1 MSRKRWLLT
10 ITLVT
15 LAMAAMSVGPRA
27 RRTLAYL
34 NQVSSPAAA
43 AKLAIRP
50 KMVKPTAP
58 ASTDTIDTLY
68 STFSVP
74 SGVFTTLDS
83 NGTWLVLAG
92 RHEFEILL
100 TEIGYPTELSAD
112 GNFTFY
118 NEALSACPATG
129 WAVFSMSDKQFAS
142 HVKCIAGKLA
152 TPYADRDVSVF
163 KTPNVKGI
171 IRYGSAERFPGVI
184 NIAIWD
190 LDKPLFQEIT
200 VTVPDTELLEQTATC
215 IAATYCFKLDVT
227 PDRDKLLLLLKQAVA
242 SFNLKAGEQSRE
254 PERR

>member
-1 MSRKRWLLT
+1 VSRKRWLLT

-27 RRTLAYL
+27 RRTLAYP

-50 KMVKPTAP
+50 KMVEPIAP

-83 NGTWLVLAG
+83 HETWLVLAG
-92 RHEFEILL
+92 GHEAEILL

-118 NEALSACPATG
+118 NEALSACPASG

-142 HVKCIAGKLA
+142 HVKCIAGKVA
-152 TPYADRDVSVF
+152 TPYAGDVSVF
-163 KTPNVKGI
+163 QTPNVKGI

-184 NIAIWD
+184 NIAIWV
-190 LDKPLFQEIT
+190 LEKSLFQEIT

-242 SFNLKAGEQSRE
+242 SFNLKAGEQSRK

>member
-1 MSRKRWLLT
+1 MT
-10 ITLVT
+10 
-15 LAMAAMSVGPRA
+15 AMAVVPRA

-34 NQVSSPAAA
+34 NRVSSPAAA

-50 KMVKPTAP
+50 KVVKPVAP
-58 ASTDTIDTLY
+58 ANTDAIDTMY

-83 NGTWLVLAG
+83 HETWLVLTD
-92 RHEFEILL
+92 RHDAEILL

-118 NEALSACPATG
+118 NEALSACPASA
-129 WAVFSMSDKQFAS
+129 WQVFSMSDKQFAS
-142 HVKCIAGKLA
+142 HVKCIAGKVA
-152 TPYADRDVSVF
+152 TPYTDRDVSVF
-163 KTPNVKGI
+163 QTSSVKGI
-171 IRYGSAERFPGVI
+171 IRYGSAEHSPSVI

-190 LDKPLFQEIT
+190 LEKPLFQEIT
-200 VTVPDTELLEQTATC
+200 VTVADTELREQTATC

-227 PDRDKLLLLLKQAVA
+227 PDRDKLLLLLEQAVA